1 MPIAIYELNV
11 FFDNLHQDLRVSWD
25 NKVDD
30 GEMTDYALHYRL
42 GRMDAIGSI
51 LRALAEGQAA
61 LTYLK
66 TEEEER
72 PREPSPL
79 IRLPWTGQ
87 DDG

>member
-1 MPIAIYELNV
+1 MPIPFYELSR
-11 FFDNLHQDLRVSWD
+11 FFDNLHGDLSESWD
-25 NKVDD
+25 NWVYD
-30 GEMTDYALHYRL
+30 GDLTDYALHYRL

-79 IRLPWTGQ
+79 IRLPWTGN
-87 DDG
+87 DNG